1 MQNKGI
7 GKTILFYLC
16 STGIGISGMMGL
28 LSFISWLAIG
38 AFHEYSKYPNL
49 YPSDIFAKLKEFES
63 PFSVICGGICF
74 VFFVTLIVLWFIG
87 LFKRQHKLRSVGI
100 SLLFS
105 LAGSAAGYFIMQLLD
120 VLSDTF
126 LG

>member
-49 YPSDIFAKLKEFES
+49 YP
-63 PFSVICGGICF
+63 FSVICGGICF

-87 LFKRQHKLRSVGI
+87 LFKRQHKLKSVGI
-100 SLLFS
+100 SLLFA

>member
-28 LSFISWLAIG
+28 LSFISC
-38 AFHEYSKYPNL
+38 
-49 YPSDIFAKLKEFES
+49 PSIVGVV
-63 PFSVICGGICF
+63 VIIICF

-100 SLLFS
+100 SLLFT

>member
-1 MQNKGI
+1 MRIPKINTVHYGWI
-7 GKTILFYLC
+7 WIA
-16 STGIGISGMMGL
+16 SGL
-28 LSFISWLAIG
+28 I
-38 AFHEYSKYPNL
+38 
-49 YPSDIFAKLKEFES
+49 
-63 PFSVICGGICF
+63 ICA
-74 VFFVTLIVLWFIG
+74 VVPYVLWLIG

-100 SLLFS
+100 SFLFT